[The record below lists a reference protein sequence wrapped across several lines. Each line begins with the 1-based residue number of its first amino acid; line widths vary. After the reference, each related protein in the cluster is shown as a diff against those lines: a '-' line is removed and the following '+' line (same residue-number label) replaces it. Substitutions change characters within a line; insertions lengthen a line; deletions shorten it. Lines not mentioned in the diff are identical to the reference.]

1 MLFKTLFAAALT
13 ASSAFAMSS
22 TQQGQIKQ
30 NDKSVQSEQIHQI
43 ENLAHTILSQQQQM
57 DGILNLGAPAL
68 NATAITGTLG
78 NLSNVF
84 NTATTAISNITA
96 TTLAQQLPILINAIS
111 GLASSIVTNA
121 GSIITTPVIGVYNPV
136 DQANIITSL
145 SLFVD
150 ANTALINAL
159 VGNNGLLSNS
169 LFRGP
174 IGVVL
179 NLIERTVVNLAAAIV
194 ARVPAFAQQ
203 AQTLLSQL
211 HASLALTINF

>member
-96 TTLAQQLPILINAIS
+96 TTLAQQLP
-111 GLASSIVTNA
+111 VCC
-121 GSIITTPVIGVYNPV
+121 
-136 DQANIITSL
+136 
-145 SLFVD
+145 
-150 ANTALINAL
+150 
-159 VGNNGLLSNS
+159 
-169 LFRGP
+169 
-174 IGVVL
+174 
-179 NLIERTVVNLAAAIV
+179 
-194 ARVPAFAQQ
+194 
-203 AQTLLSQL
+203 
-211 HASLALTINF
+211 